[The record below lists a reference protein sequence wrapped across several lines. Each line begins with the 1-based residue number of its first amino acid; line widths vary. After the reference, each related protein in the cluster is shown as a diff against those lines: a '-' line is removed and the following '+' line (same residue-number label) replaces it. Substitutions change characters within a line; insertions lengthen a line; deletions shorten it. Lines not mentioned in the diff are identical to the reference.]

1 MRSKGILFGL
11 VLGQL
16 LIIGGMIGLGLRPL
30 LTGQPVE
37 LRVEA
42 RDPRDIFRGDYVVL
56 NYAFNTL
63 SLDSLPHTLDR
74 SKTYRYGDNLWVALE
89 KKDGFYEP
97 AKVYSFRPV
106 GESRPVLKATVQYP
120 VRLDNPDGGDWLY
133 LTAGIESFYTDPQE
147 AKALERQ
154 LQFFPDSVASRP
166 LVTATVM
173 VAPDG
178 EARIKEVRVR
188 EE

>member
-30 LTGQPVE
+30 LTGEPVE

-56 NYAFNTL
+56 NYSFNTL
-63 SLDSLPHTLDR
+63 NLDSLPHTLDR
-74 SKTYRYGDNLWVALE
+74 SKTYRYGDNVWVALE
-89 KKDGFYEP
+89 KEGGYYEP

-106 GESRPVLKATVQYP
+106 GEKRPFLKAVVQYP
-120 VRLDNPDGGDWLY
+120 VRLNGPDGSNWLY
-133 LTAGIESFYTDPQE
+133 LTAGIESYYTDPWE
-147 AKALERQ
+147 AKALEKQ
-154 LQFFPDSVASRP
+154 LRFFPDSAASRP

-178 EARIKEVRVR
+178 EARIKKVRVKER
-188 EE
+188 